1 MRKLEQLAL
10 SIQHYF
16 QSKGKYRLHSELAY
30 RLYTEVH
37 NEQKVVFSDH
47 WNSPWSKDL
56 SPYTKTDF
64 GTGQDQR
71 LIDVVKHKNAASTK
85 LEVQRLHNL
94 VSFCKARNILE
105 LGGHFGR
112 GTFAMGSALNQE
124 GKNITSIE
132 GCPKTIEVAK
142 VYLNEGG
149 LCNYAILEGSFTSV
163 LKDLSKT
170 KKTYDLIYIDGH
182 HTAEALLDLIPMC
195 QSLLNEKGV
204 IAVDDIF
211 WNYAVHK
218 AWRKSIERTKPWAS
232 FEFLNFGYMFFDT
245 KGLNQQFFKLW

>member
-16 QSKGKYRLHSELAY
+16 QSKGKYRLHSDLAY

-105 LGGHFGR
+105 LGVMNI
-112 GTFAMGSALNQE
+112 FA
-124 GKNITSIE
+124 
-132 GCPKTIEVAK
+132 
-142 VYLNEGG
+142 
-149 LCNYAILEGSFTSV
+149 
-163 LKDLSKT
+163 
-170 KKTYDLIYIDGH
+170 
-182 HTAEALLDLIPMC
+182 
-195 QSLLNEKGV
+195 QSLPHLTAVEKHIKLVTSQENLTLRQNHLESSLN
-204 IAVDDIF
+204 ISQS
-211 WNYAVHK
+211 
-218 AWRKSIERTKPWAS
+218 RMS
-232 FEFLNFGYMFFDT
+232 
-245 KGLNQQFFKLW
+245 

>member
-1 MRKLEQLAL
+1 MRKLEQTAL

-16 QSKGKYRLHSELAY
+16 QSKGKYRLHSDLAY

-37 NEQKVVFSDH
+37 NSQKIPFSDH
-47 WNSPWSKDL
+47 WDSPWAEGL
-56 SPYTKTDF
+56 SSYTKTDF

-71 LIDVVKHKNAASTK
+71 LIDVNKHKKAASTQ

-94 VSFCKARNILE
+94 VSFCKASKVLE

-112 GTFAMGSALNQE
+112 GTFAMGSALHQE
-124 GKNITSIE
+124 NTSITSIE

-142 VYLNEGG
+142 VYLDKGKLPNYTMVEGPFQR
-149 LCNYAILEGSFTSV
+149 ILEDLIKSNTS
-163 LKDLSKT
+163 
-170 KKTYDLIYIDGH
+170 YDLIYIDGH
-182 HTAEALLDLIPMC
+182 HTAEALLDLIPRC
-195 QSLLNEKGV
+195 HELLNGKGV

-211 WNYAVHK
+211 WNYAVHN
-218 AWRKSIERTKPWAS
+218 AWRTSIQIAKPWAS
-232 FEFLNFGYMFFDT
+232 FEFLNFGYMFFDS